1 MSRQILYSRLFFS
14 ATMFFGCA
22 PDRDTPVQ
30 SLLSSTP
37 AIPHGQ
43 AGGEAEEDL
52 PAAASAEDLE
62 QTGNIPVLYA
72 LHRHVW
78 IRTRPSTQAPWI
90 GFLGLGSRVVLREPE
105 PVRGVGCDAFYAIEP
120 RGYVCADRR
129 VSLDPTDPA
138 VVAVQ
143 HIAPSRDRPW
153 LHDYAESRQAP
164 RYEKLPTVEQQRQR
178 EFQFDSHF
186 AMVTALR
193 TGDHVGEIPFLL
205 RDVDVSLSGQ
215 AIPSFVDSLPRVH
228 EHVPMVKAGSAMSY
242 SHVFDAEGRAWVVT
256 GDGVF
261 VPRDRLAP
269 YHPSTFQGRNLEEND
284 TLPIGFVKD
293 RTQLIPSSGR
303 RNDRSSWSRLAEACF
318 VRIDGSNRGA
328 KRHELHGNQR

>member
-1 MSRQILYSRLFFS
+1 MDTLHDMSRQILYSRLFFS

-164 RYEKLPTVEQQRQR
+164 RYEKLPTVEQKAAGVSVRL
-178 EFQFDSHF
+178 
-186 AMVTALR
+186 ALCD
-193 TGDHVGEIPFLL
+193 GH
-205 RDVDVSLSGQ
+205 S
-215 AIPSFVDSLPRVH
+215 PSYG
-228 EHVPMVKAGSAMSY
+228 GSCR
-242 SHVFDAEGRAWVVT
+242 GNT
-256 GDGVF
+256 VF
-261 VPRDRLAP
+261 VARRGCIAVRPGHPFFCRLPAQGPR
-269 YHPSTFQGRNLEEND
+269 
-284 TLPIGFVKD
+284 
-293 RTQLIPSSGR
+293 
-303 RNDRSSWSRLAEACF
+303 ACA
-318 VRIDGSNRGA
+318 DGEGGL
-328 KRHELHGNQR
+328 RHELFPRFRCRRTSVGGDGRRCFRASGPPGPLPPIHVSRAQFGGK